1 MHKATMQT
9 HVIVLTFKIPMLSPH
24 SVLFLVAVLLL
35 TLPATASSYQGRLQ
49 PLPVSASTMLSDPS
63 LEIQNVVDE
72 GMDFTT
78 AMAFLGPDDILVTE
92 KNTGLVLRVIDGEIQ
107 DTPVLDVQVANNND
121 TNERGLLGMA
131 VHKTSNT
138 TYVFLYFTE
147 SGGGQDGDD
156 SMGVVPAGNRLY
168 RYEFVDDENGGR
180 LENPELLLDLP
191 ARPGPRYN
199 GGPLLISF
207 ENVNNITNGDNS
219 TTTPVL
225 YLMIGDLDHRQS
237 QAANYEDGP
246 PPDGTGGILRV
257 DIDGNPLP
265 DPPLGLGDDDDT
277 SDMQEY
283 YYAYGIRNSFGMDI
297 DPVTG
302 NLWDTEN
309 GPDYGDEIN
318 LVEPGFNS
326 GWADVQGLL
335 SAEENENVED
345 EDLEDFDGRGQ
356 YSDPEFVWQD
366 PVGVTAIKFFNST
379 ALGEQY
385 ENDLFVGD
393 INDGTLFHF
402 DLDESR
408 TQLVLNGMLVD
419 KVADDDV
426 ELDSVTFGTG
436 FGSITDVEVGPDG
449 YLYVLLYGG
458 DLIRIV
464 PQGTAGVQE
473 ENEVQDDENEV

>member
-1 MHKATMQT
+1 MR
-9 HVIVLTFKIPMLSPH
+9 ILSLY
-24 SVLFLVAVLLL
+24 SALFLVAAPLL
-35 TLPATASSYQGRLQ
+35 TLPATASPYQGQLH
-49 PLPVSASTMLSDPS
+49 PFLVSASTILSDPS
-63 LEIQNVVDE
+63 LEIQRIVNDDLE
-72 GMDFTT
+72 YPT
-78 AMAFLGPDDILVTE
+78 AMAFLGPDDMLITE
-92 KNTGLVLRVIDGEIQ
+92 KDTGLVLRVIDGEVQ
-107 DTPVLDVQVANNND
+107 DTPVHDVQVANNNG

-131 VHKTSNT
+131 VHNTSDT
-138 TYVFLYFTE
+138 IYVFLYFTE

-156 SMGVVPAGNRLY
+156 SMDVVPAGNRLY
-168 RYEFVDDENGGR
+168 RYEFVDDENGGK
-180 LENPELLLDLP
+180 LINPELLLDLP

-199 GGPLLISF
+199 GGPLLLSY
-207 ENVNNITNGDNS
+207 ENVNNITSGDNS
-219 TTTPVL
+219 TVETRTPVL

-265 DPPLGLGDDDDT
+265 NPPLGLGDDDT
-277 SDMQEY
+277 SDMREY

-309 GPDYGDEIN
+309 GPEYGDEIN

-335 SAEENENVED
+335 SAEENENVEP

-356 YSDPEFVWQD
+356 YSDPKFVWQN

-379 ALGEQY
+379 ALGERY

-393 INDGTLFHF
+393 INDGILYHF

-408 TQLVLNGMLVD
+408 TELVLDGLLAD
-419 KVADDDV
+419 KVADDDD

-436 FGSITDVEVGPDG
+436 FRSITDIEVGPDG
-449 YLYVLLYGG
+449 FLYVLLYGG

-464 PQGTAGVQE
+464 PQGTAEVQE
-473 ENEVQDDENEV
+473 DNEV

>member
-1 MHKATMQT
+1 MFSLYSA
-9 HVIVLTFKIPMLSPH
+9 
-24 SVLFLVAVLLL
+24 LFLVIAPLLA
-35 TLPATASSYQGRLQ
+35 PSVNGSPYPESFQ
-49 PLPVSASTMLSDPS
+49 PLPVSASTLLSDPS
-63 LEIQNVVDE
+63 LEVESVVD
-72 GMDFTT
+72 DDIDYPT
-78 AMAFLGPDDILVTE
+78 AMAFLGPNDILVTE
-92 KNTGLVLRVIDGEIQ
+92 KNTGEVLRIIDGEIQ

-131 VHKTSNT
+131 VHKTAST

-156 SMGVVPAGNRLY
+156 ASGIVPAGNRLY

-180 LENPELLLDLP
+180 LINPELLLDLP

-199 GGPLLISF
+199 GGPLLISY

-219 TTTPVL
+219 TTPVL
-225 YLMIGDLDHRQS
+225 YLMIGDLDHHKTQS
-237 QAANYEDGP
+237 ENYEDGP
-246 PPDGTGGILRV
+246 PPDGTGGILAI

-265 DPPLGLGDDDDT
+265 DPPLGSSDDT
-277 SDMQEY
+277 SDMREY
-283 YYAYGIRNSFGMDI
+283 YYAYGIRNSFGLDI

-309 GPDYGDEIN
+309 GPEYSDEIN
-318 LVEPGFNS
+318 LIEPGFNS

-335 SAEENENVED
+335 SAEENEGVED

-356 YSDPEFVWQD
+356 YSDPEFVWQE
-366 PVGVTAIKFFNST
+366 PVGITAIEFFNST
-379 ALGEQY
+379 VLGEQY
-385 ENDLFVGD
+385 ENDLFVSD
-393 INDGTLFHF
+393 INQGTLYHF
-402 DLDESR
+402 DLNESR
-408 TQLVLNGMLVD
+408 TELVLDGLLAD
-419 KVADDDV
+419 KVADDDM

-436 FGSITDVEVGPDG
+436 FGSITDIEVGPDG

-464 PQGTAGVQE
+464 PQGETETQE
-473 ENEVQDDENEV
+473 LLVEES